1 MTTRL
6 SKKKVKQNR
15 YTTLFIWFGFSIC
28 IFRWRFGHGRR
39 GRDSR
44 FRRGKRHLSAKSAV
58 RFAPNVKATIIHACI
73 RRRAK
78 RRVHAKAVDFSN
90 CVMPPFFFWPL
101 NIRTACIIPLRAV
114 CQMVFFCLF
123 SWFLCYISGLVFVFR
138 IKMKV
143 FACFVVL
150 AAVCAAAQAQFANG
164 RILEPPVPSLCAQ
177 RVIHE
182 RRPDGKSLF
191 LNLIFIDLT
200 KRPN

>member
-1 MTTRL
+1 MIWIFYLHFSLTFRSWPPRTRL
-6 SKKKVKQNR
+6 SISTR
-15 YTTLFIWFGFSIC
+15 ETSPFGQK
-28 IFRWRFGHGRR
+28 R
-39 GRDSR
+39 G
-44 FRRGKRHLSAKSAV
+44 
-58 RFAPNVKATIIHACI
+58 PI
-73 RRRAK
+73 RAK
-78 RRVHAKAVDFSN
+78 RKSNNYTCMHPETSKTQSSREGRRLFELRNAAV
-90 CVMPPFFFWPL
+90 FFFWPL